1 MGTALVYRISKGK
14 LERRITDGSC
24 RQSRIDLEPLF
35 TYSILLSISN
45 SELLN
50 PPRSVGVGVRM
61 GKDIPRR

>member
-14 LERRITDGSC
+14 LERITDGSY

-61 GKDIPRR
+61 GN